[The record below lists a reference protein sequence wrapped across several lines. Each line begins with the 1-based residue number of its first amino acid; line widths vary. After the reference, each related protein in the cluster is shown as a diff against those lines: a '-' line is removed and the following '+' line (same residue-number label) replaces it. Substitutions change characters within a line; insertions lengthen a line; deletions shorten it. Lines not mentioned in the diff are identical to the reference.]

1 MPTLAL
7 DMVGSDGNDIKIELT
22 GENYTWDYQNGDVNC
37 HLMVAAHSGDSIVL
51 GNIFLTNF
59 VTTFDMAASTIKL

>member
-1 MPTLAL
+1 MPTLTFGME
-7 DMVGSDGNDIKIELT
+7 DSDGKDVTIELK

-37 HLMVAAHSGDSIVL
+37 HLMVAEYSGDSVVL

-59 VTTFDMAASTIKL
+59 VTTFDMGANTIQL